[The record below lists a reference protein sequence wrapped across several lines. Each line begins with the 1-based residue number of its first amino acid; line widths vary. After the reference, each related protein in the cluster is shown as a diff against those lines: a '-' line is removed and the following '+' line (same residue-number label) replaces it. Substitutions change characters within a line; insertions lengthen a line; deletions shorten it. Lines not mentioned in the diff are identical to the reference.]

1 MAGGFDMKTIKI
13 EVNGKMYTYKQL
25 SEISGLSMQALYYR
39 YKKGLRDD
47 ELISKARIVSEPKK
61 YDEQMGRKKQ
71 LVFGRIL
78 SLSAIAEAYNIKNEI
93 VYERYNSGLR
103 GEDIVYP
110 PEPDWKDTVREL
122 WKGKWKLTAPATITK
137 DTGYRW
143 NAKQKWVWK
152 GVNR

>member
-1 MAGGFDMKTIKI
+1 MGKEAKKI
-13 EVNGKMYTYKQL
+13 EVNGKMYSYKEL
-25 SEISGLSMQALYYR
+25 SEIYGISETALRYR
-39 YKKGLRDD
+39 HSKGLRGD
-47 ELISKARIVSEPKK
+47 ELISKARIVHEPKK
-61 YDEQMGRKKQ
+61 YDEQIGRKKQ

-110 PEPDWKDTVREL
+110 PEPDWKNTVREL
-122 WKGKWKLTAPATITK
+122 WKGKWKLTNPEPAALK
-137 DTGYRW
+137 ADKEYRW

-152 GVNR
+152 GGGSI